1 MVSRSETDLFNIRKE
16 FKETHDASLHEFI
29 QVETMIV
36 SSSPCLLTLVWF
48 VYCLIFISIYPLS
61 VVLEFCVFAMSMSV
75 LLLHIVFLLLWWDGW
90 IQLPSVIDEL
100 VRGSLGISLLNFLY
114 TV

>member
-1 MVSRSETDLFNIRKE
+1 MVSRSEIDLFNIRKE
-16 FKETHDASLHEFI
+16 FKETHDVSLHEFI

-48 VYCLIFISIYPLS
+48 VYRLIFIYPPS
-61 VVLEFCVFAMSMSV
+61 VVLEFCVFVMSMSV
-75 LLLHIVFLLLWWDGW
+75 LLLHILFLLLWWGGG